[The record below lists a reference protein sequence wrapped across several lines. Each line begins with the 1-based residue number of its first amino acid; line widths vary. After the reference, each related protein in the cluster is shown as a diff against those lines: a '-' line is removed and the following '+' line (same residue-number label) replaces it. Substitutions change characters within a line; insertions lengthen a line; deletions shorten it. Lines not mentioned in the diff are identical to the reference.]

1 MRRYNSGLLS
11 LCIFYCATII
21 LESSSVAQPSPTPT
35 IQPGNNKKPRT
46 IASQTSEEQI
56 GPETPNI
63 ILIVIDDLGWGDLGV
78 YGQKLIKTPYIDRLA
93 AEGMRFTQFYSGAP
107 LGNASRCSLLT
118 GKHTGHSYI
127 RGNRSSSSL
136 RTIDTIIPMY
146 LQGNARYE
154 TIALG
159 KWNLG
164 GKGTPGEPFKKGFR
178 HWLGFVDQT
187 HANNH
192 YPTYVW
198 RYEPGVKGINSWNGD
213 VQIQAN
219 SRGQRN
225 SYSTDLL
232 TKAALNAIRIY
243 KPEWHKKYAP
253 FFLYLSYTAPHAN
266 NSLAQK
272 TGNGMEVPTTFP
284 YSGERWPRPERNKA
298 AMITR
303 LDTAI
308 GQIMAKLSAFKM
320 EEDTLII
327 LTSDNGPHQE
337 GGNDPAFFRSAGP
350 FRGIKGHLYEGGLR
364 VPMIVRWTGKI
375 KPNTVSEEVFAHWD
389 VLPTILSAARVP
401 KPREIDGI
409 SFMPTLRGREQK
421 NRHDYL
427 YWEMHEYGSQ
437 QAARK
442 GNWKVIRPAPG
453 KALELY
459 NIKRD
464 PAESQNVARTN
475 PDVIKD
481 FETYLRSA
489 RTRSLLWPIT
499 QPKQTAGR

>member
-1 MRRYNSGLLS
+1 MNHFLSGVLS
-11 LCIFYCATII
+11 LSILCCASIV
-21 LESSSVAQPSPTPT
+21 LESSSVAQPSPTPSL
-35 IQPGNNKKPRT
+35 QPRTTKKPNT
-46 IASQTSEEQI
+46 VIPPTSGERK

-63 ILIVIDDLGWGDLGV
+63 ILIVIDDLGWGDLGA
-78 YGQKLIKTPYIDRLA
+78 YGQKLIKTPYIDKLA
-93 AEGMRFTQFYSGAP
+93 SEGMRFTQFYSGAP

-127 RGNRSSSSL
+127 RGNRSTSL

-164 GKGTPGEPFKKGFR
+164 GKGTSGEPFKKGFR
-178 HWLGFVDQT
+178 HWLGFVDQI

-192 YPTYVW
+192 YPEFVW
-198 RYEPGVKGINSWNGD
+198 RYEPGIKGINSWNGD
-213 VQIQAN
+213 VKIHAN
-219 SRGQRN
+219 SKSQRN

-243 KPEWHKKYAP
+243 KPEWHKNHAP
-253 FFLYLSYTAPHAN
+253 FFLYLSYTALHAN

-272 TGNGMEVPTTFP
+272 TGNGMEVPTAFP

-303 LDTAI
+303 LDTAV
-308 GQIMAKLSAFKM
+308 GQIMAQLKVHKLDQ
-320 EEDTLII
+320 DTLIL

-337 GGNDPAFFRSAGP
+337 GGNNPAFFRSAGP

-364 VPMIVRWTGKI
+364 IPMIVRWTDKI
-375 KPNTVSEEVFAHWD
+375 KPNTVNNDLFAHWD

-409 SFMPTLRGREQK
+409 SFMPTLLGREQK
-421 NRHDYL
+421 SRHDYL

-442 GNWKVIRPAPG
+442 GDWKVIRSAPG

-464 PAESQNVARTN
+464 PSESQNVARNN
-475 PDVIKD
+475 PDVIKN

-499 QPKQTAGR
+499 QPKETAGR